1 MIRNKRQPP
10 FAIRAALCAAAL
22 ASACALSSCSRR
34 EKRASLFLYTTN
46 DPFIS
51 AFADQIRGLSAGK
64 FSLQAFDADNS
75 QIIQNEQIEAAIK
88 KHPDLMIIN
97 PVDRLG
103 MYPIINK
110 LKQEGVPVV
119 FFNREPLLEDLA
131 LWDRVY
137 YVGAR
142 AEQSSQIQASLVM
155 ELFGNDPR
163 ALNRHDR
170 NADGRI
176 QAVILK
182 GEQGHQDAEIRTAEA
197 IRSFQEGGYDLDILT
212 IEIADWNRDIAYDKM
227 EGILDAFQD
236 RIELVLSNNDA
247 MALGAIQRMKERG
260 IFRDNNGNGRIDS
273 GDSSWIPVVGI
284 DGLDDAVLQIQAGYL
299 YGTVVNDSIAQSR
312 AIVDLSS
319 RILEGRGLADLS
331 LEDGK
336 YIWVEYKRFTLD

>member
-1 MIRNKRQPP
+1 MIYTKKRPP
-10 FAIRAALCAAAL
+10 FAAMAVLCALALVCAL
-22 ASACALSSCSRR
+22 ASCARR
-34 EKRASLFLYTTN
+34 EKRAVLFLYTTN

-51 AFADQIRGLSAGK
+51 TFAEQIRALSAGK

-88 KHPDLMIIN
+88 RRPDLMIVN

-110 LKQEGVPVV
+110 LKQEGIPII

-170 NADGRI
+170 NGDGRI
-176 QAVILK
+176 QAIILK

-197 IRSFQEGGYDLDILT
+197 IRGFQEGGYSLDVLT
-212 IEIADWNRDIAYDKM
+212 IEIADWNRDIAYAKM
-227 EGILDAFQD
+227 EGILDVFQD
-236 RIELVLSNNDA
+236 RMELVLSNNDA

-284 DGLDDAVLQIQAGYL
+284 DGLDEAVLQIQAGYL
-299 YGTVVNDSIAQSR
+299 YGTVVNDSISQSR
-312 AIVDLSS
+312 AIVALSG
-319 RILEGRGLADLS
+319 RILERADADLS
-331 LEDGK
+331 DLPLEGGK